1 MSKPTPRILKFIHGK
16 KSFFV
21 SFNYITGV
29 GIQGD
34 YKLLGTFDKD
44 THIYT
49 SAAEDTPSYQF
60 HVNDDND
67 MCDDV
72 YVLWCLLSEF
82 IHTDNLSLEETGAE
96 YNKIEMYIHNIGNII
111 NINLNLII
119 LSARSGEEIKNV
131 ITDEIIDGKINSSN
145 ATFGDFK
152 CNEIDLENIDSPNTA
167 YGISHSKKMF
177 MKKDDRGGGGGGDES
192 GDDTDVNEYEGM
204 VYNSARL
211 KKQMQAQAQAQVLAQ
226 AQAREQEQAI
236 AAGSVA
242 ARNAQEQA
250 QVQAQVQAQA
260 RPESPA
266 EDGPS
271 NSASPPHSAMAR
283 NRFSKSKVHSNRK
296 HYVEQAQAHERAIRE
311 GMINAEDGPS
321 NSAFPPRSAWAARS
335 DAIRSNIRSNI
346 EGAEKK
352 RRNEA
357 KKEENRRERK
367 RQEHHRKIRHEKR
380 NRKEEAGKDP
390 RAGDN
395 PSPRIH
401 RGQRG
406 GRFVMVGGRKR
417 YLRK

>member
-21 SFNYITGV
+21 SFNYIQGV
-29 GIQGD
+29 GIQGGD
-34 YKLLGTFDKD
+34 KLGTFNKD
-44 THIYT
+44 NHIYT
-49 SAAEDTPSYQF
+49 SAFDNKTHQF

-82 IHTDNLSLEETGAE
+82 IHTRNLSLEETGAE

-192 GDDTDVNEYEGM
+192 GDDTEGNEYERS
-204 VYNSARL
+204 VYSSARV
-211 KKQMQAQAQAQVLAQ
+211 KKQTQAQAQAHVLAQ
-226 AQAREQEQAI
+226 AQAREQAQAT
-236 AAGSVA
+236 AE
-242 ARNAQEQA
+242 AQAEAQAQAQA
-250 QVQAQVQAQA
+250 QVQAQVQAHA
-260 RPESPA
+260 DI
-266 EDGPS
+266 EDDKRTINEFKENKNMKKLRQMEIGNLELKTNEGRGIWNDIIKHIS
-271 NSASPPHSAMAR
+271 EVKPPPR
-283 NRFSKSKVHSNRK
+283 GQQTNTGTI
-296 HYVEQAQAHERAIRE
+296 QAQLNRI
-311 GMINAEDGPS
+311 INKTSG
-321 NSAFPPRSAWAARS
+321 
-335 DAIRSNIRSNI
+335 
-346 EGAEKK
+346 G
-352 RRNEA
+352 
-357 KKEENRRERK
+357 
-367 RQEHHRKIRHEKR
+367 
-380 NRKEEAGKDP
+380 
-390 RAGDN
+390 N
-395 PSPRIH
+395 PSHIH
-401 RGQRG
+401 TGQRG